1 MKVSNVSL
9 LIILVLCGVLMS
21 PEKVLAQ
28 KMVKVV
34 TKTISQRLE
43 NPLDSGI
50 LVQGKKAE
58 VQVMGWN
65 ENYIKV
71 EMDLVAKHAKLQVA
85 KEELEYIQYK
95 ISKKDERYV
104 IENSFF
110 SDRTR
115 SRIKSSLSV
124 VYRIFVPINT
134 KVVVSNQ
141 YGTVSAANLFNS
153 VLFDVKFC
161 DVDFE
166 RLFGEITVVGEYSE
180 FRGKNFNAELVVKS
194 KRSDIDFKEF
204 AGLAEINNNYGDIKL
219 SPSPMLKA
227 LEVQSRHGKV
237 DVFVSSLNAFNYDV
251 RVNSSYINLPNTE
264 SNFVKEN
271 ENRSEFHF
279 QKRNGLNKAN
289 ISITSLLYPVS
300 IMAFNQSNN

>member
-1 MKVSNVSL
+1 MRIRNISFLFVL
-9 LIILVLCGVLMS
+9 AAFLTLIAPSEG
-21 PEKVLAQ
+21 LAQ

-43 NPLDSGI
+43 TPLDSGI
-50 LVQGKKAE
+50 VIQGKKAE
-58 VQVMGWN
+58 VQVMGWD
-65 ENYIKV
+65 ESFIKI
-71 EMDLVAKHAKLQVA
+71 EMDLVAKHSKLEIA

-95 ISKKDERYV
+95 ISKKDGRYI

-110 SDRTR
+110 SNRTK

-134 KVVVSNQ
+134 KVVINNQ

-153 VLFDVKFC
+153 ILFDVKFC
-161 DVDFE
+161 DVNFE
-166 RLFGEITVVGEYSE
+166 RLFGEIIAKGEYSE
-180 FRGKNFNAELVVKS
+180 FRGKNFDALLSVNV
-194 KRSDIDFKEF
+194 KRSDIEFKEF
-204 AGLAEINNNYGDIKL
+204 AGQAHIKNNYGDIEL
-219 SPSPMLKA
+219 HPSPMLKS
-227 LEVQSRHGKV
+227 LGVESRHGKV
-237 DVFVSSLNAFNYDV
+237 DVFVNSLDAFNYDV

-264 SNFVKEN
+264 SNFVKSN
-271 ENRSEFHF
+271 ESKSEFHF

-289 ISITSLLYPVS
+289 ISITNLLYPVS